1 MSDRVGE
8 GRPSSGLF
16 SFSLVS
22 DAKMAIGGATTPLG
36 PWIL

>member
-1 MSDRVGE
+1 VVLL
-8 GRPSSGLF
+8 SSGLF

-36 PWIL
+36 ALDPLSSP